1 MIAPRRAMAIRISR
15 HVMRCWLRQAEAER
29 PREIRDSLDV
39 LMQLIN
45 WPDVRAF
52 ERLVNELP
60 SLLGELPLQQML

>member
-1 MIAPRRAMAIRISR
+1 
-15 HVMRCWLRQAEAER
+15 
-29 PREIRDSLDV
+29 
-39 LMQLIN
+39 MQLIN